1 MEDWMAE
8 RSSGRGRSKAER
20 RRQRRR
26 RAPVVGLRVV

>member
-20 RRQRRR
+20 RQRRR
-26 RAPVVGLRVV
+26 RAPVAGLRVV